1 LKNFVR
7 THRLNA
13 KGGKG
18 LPQSTERE
26 EVNMPIIL
34 VLYGV
39 ILALAV
45 WQDEHGTHG
54 EHQ

>member
-1 LKNFVR
+1 LKNFAR
-7 THRLNA
+7 AHRLIA

-18 LPQSTERE
+18 LSQPTYRK